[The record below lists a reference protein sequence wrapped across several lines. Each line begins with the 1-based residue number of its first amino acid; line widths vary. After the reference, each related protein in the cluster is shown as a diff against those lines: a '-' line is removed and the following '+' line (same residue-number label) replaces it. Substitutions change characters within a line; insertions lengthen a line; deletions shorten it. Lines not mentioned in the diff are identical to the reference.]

1 MVFRDYLVLCN
12 VVNYDLM
19 CALFYP
25 WFVCAQEDDDQ
36 KLAIMRKA
44 FQMFDTTKCG
54 FIETVKIS
62 TILNTMGQLFDD
74 AELQAM
80 IDESDPE
87 CKCSLITHF

>member
-1 MVFRDYLVLCN
+1 
-12 VVNYDLM
+12 
-19 CALFYP
+19 
-25 WFVCAQEDDDQ
+25 
-36 KLAIMRKA
+36 MRKA

-54 FIETVKIS
+54 FIETIKIS

-87 CKCSLITHF
+87 CECRSVFGRRWFAIAGYYCECLFQ